1 MGHLPRPH
9 RGRREVRG
17 AAALTPPKV
26 RVDFSGSQP
35 SLDEVHD
42 LQDIDLG
49 DPSIGDSV
57 VRQPVQRL
65 GVRRHEGVRAM
76 RALWLRDRW
85 SAMNRNHKIALVTLM
100 VVGVVAFQL
109 IDNFVL
115 SAY

>member
-1 MGHLPRPH
+1 
-9 RGRREVRG
+9 
-17 AAALTPPKV
+17 
-26 RVDFSGSQP
+26 
-35 SLDEVHD
+35 
-42 LQDIDLG
+42 
-49 DPSIGDSV
+49 
-57 VRQPVQRL
+57 
-65 GVRRHEGVRAM
+65 M